1 MNRRP
6 APRAQPRGSSA
17 DAADVRFAPPL
28 DVGAATAEPASA
40 PQPASIPAS
49 RMDLVDLL
57 ADLRRQ
63 GQLDVADEGAL
74 LRRHD
79 ALASELRAEKARLE
93 AEYRE
98 RLARDGEDAT
108 RDWLAA
114 AAEALGRRQGEQM
127 RQLVQTIPSLS
138 QQIDART

>member
-6 APRAQPRGSSA
+6 APRPQPRGGPA
-17 DAADVRFAPPL
+17 NAADVRFARPL
-28 DVGAATAEPASA
+28 DVEAATAEPVSA
-40 PQPASIPAS
+40 PQPPIPTS

-63 GQLDVADEGAL
+63 GRLDVADEGAL
-74 LRRHD
+74 LRRYD

-98 RLARDGEDAT
+98 RLAGDGEDAT

-138 QQIDART
+138 QEIDAHT